1 MQEDKVCLVTHKSH
15 CVKITLKTT
24 QNIKKLLKQAAKE
37 AGLSLNAYIVNHA
50 VERANN
56 VLVNKQVTELKD
68 QAWASLKRAIENPEP
83 ASETLKKLT
92 TP

>member
-1 MQEDKVCLVTHKSH
+1 MQEDKVCLMADQSL

-50 VERANN
+50 VERAHN
-56 VLVNKQVTELKD
+56 VLAHKQVTELND
-68 QAWASLKRAIENPEP
+68 QGWASLKREIENPKP
-83 ASETLKKLT
+83 ASETLKKLIT
-92 TP
+92 R